1 MKYNGTTWG
10 ITTGEDLPQQKY
22 EWYRRNNKGEI
33 IDKTPYATG
42 KVIYIDGTIINSQV
56 TVGCYVTVTI

>member
-1 MKYNGTTWG
+1 MCIAEGTAL
-10 ITTGEDLPQQKY
+10 ILPQQKY

-33 IDKTPYATG
+33 IDKTPYAMG